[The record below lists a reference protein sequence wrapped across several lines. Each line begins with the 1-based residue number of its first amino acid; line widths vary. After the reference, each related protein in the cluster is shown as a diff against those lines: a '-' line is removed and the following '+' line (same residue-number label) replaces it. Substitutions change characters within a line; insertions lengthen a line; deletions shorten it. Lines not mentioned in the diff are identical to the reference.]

1 MAIVFVGIACGGPA
15 QSSTPTPTPPE
26 VGIHKV
32 QHVVVIMQE
41 NRSFDHYFGLY
52 SGADGLPQQGGEFTV
67 CVPDPDNGGCV
78 RPYHDA
84 TDKNGGGPHG
94 SSNAGADINS
104 GKMDGFVGQAEKGKR
119 GCGATVDPNCT
130 NSVKTDVMGY
140 KDARD
145 IPNYW
150 AYASN
155 YVLQDHMFQPNAS
168 WSFPQHLYLVSEW
181 SAKCSGKD
189 DPMSCTTNIDAAA
202 RARSTAR
209 TRRRATS
216 RGRR

>member
-1 MAIVFVGIACGGPA
+1 MKRAAFAMGVIVIAIACGGPT
-15 QSSTPTPTPPE
+15 QSSTSTPAMPE
-26 VGIHKV
+26 VGIHKI

-41 NRSFDHYFGLY
+41 NRSFDHYFGVY
-52 SGADGLPQQGGEFTV
+52 PGADGLPRQGGQFTV

-78 RPYHDA
+78 RPYHDT

-94 SSNAGADINS
+94 SSSAAVDINS

-119 GCGATVDPNCT
+119 GCVATVDPNCT

-155 YVLQDHMFQPNAS
+155 YVLQDHHRCPGQPA
-168 WSFPQHLYLVSEW
+168 
-181 SAKCSGKD
+181 
-189 DPMSCTTNIDAAA
+189 
-202 RARSTAR
+202 
-209 TRRRATS
+209 RRR
-216 RGRR
+216 RGQGQRPGSGGPQLRVDLADLHALQARHQLAVLRRRGLDA